1 MLHVRNL
8 YYYCYVCWVFRW
20 PQKVKIS
27 AKDKVFQQSYRVF
40 IYRLLINRLKNQ
52 RVYLAGA
59 IDRVYDKGRG
69 WREEISPFLESLG
82 VVVFN
87 PITKPTEIGLE
98 DSDTHLVKSKLKKNK
113 RYDELS
119 SMMKIIRSV
128 DLRLV
133 DISDFLIV
141 NLDLDIHP
149 CGTYEEI
156 FWANRQKKPIIIHMV
171 QGKEHAPDWL
181 FGTVPHQMIYS
192 DWNDIYGYLEHINSS
207 ENINTYNRWYFFNI

>member
-1 MLHVRNL
+1 M
-8 YYYCYVCWVFRW
+8 
-20 PQKVKIS
+20 K
-27 AKDKVFQQSYRVF
+27 
-40 IYRLLINRLKNQ
+40 NRLSNQ

-59 IDRVYDKGRG
+59 MDRVPDRGNG
-69 WREEISPFLESLG
+69 WRDQITPFLDSLDIT
-82 VVVFN
+82 VFN
-87 PITKPTEIGLE
+87 PIKKPTILGQEDEI
-98 DSDTHLVKSKLKKNK
+98 THKLKSKLKKEN

-119 SMMKIIRSV
+119 LLMKTIRSV

-171 QGKEHAPDWL
+171 QGKENAPDWL
-181 FGTVPHQMIYS
+181 FGTIPHQMIFS
-192 DWNDIYGYLEHINSS
+192 SWDDIKNYLHEIHKTEDIVS
-207 ENINTYNRWYFFNI
+207 YNRWYFFSV